1 MKGWRGRL
9 LQCRVRRS
17 KGCIMP
23 SRCAFKRPFLLSRS
37 ADLRACTFVRAQTTH
52 ARARARTH
60 THTHTHTLTARL
72 CRYAPKGRG
81 SKGLASAARVSTK
94 STARLPV

>member
-1 MKGWRGRL
+1 MKGWRGRW

-52 ARARARTH
+52 ARARARARTH
-60 THTHTHTLTARL
+60 THTHTDGQT
-72 CRYAPKGRG
+72 
-81 SKGLASAARVSTK
+81 V
-94 STARLPV
+94 PVRA

>member
-52 ARARARTH
+52 ARAR
-60 THTHTHTLTARL
+60 THTHTLTARL
-72 CRYAPKGRG
+72 CRYAPKERG